1 MELLGVQ
8 YQWYPLQQQAVM
20 PNLTTKPL
28 FTMPTAS
35 TQARSTKIWR
45 SQASIR
51 SVLFLINY
59 VLLPRWGLTTSQR
72 YLLTPN
78 NHIFA
83 GPLRPQIS
91 RFRAAHATS
100 SLINSLQCKL
110 RSRALEIPCSYGPN
124 FREIHESINLKSVQ
138 SAILQ
143 NQKPYRLGHLDDAA
157 FKLLRIGLQGA
168 LHLLLAVSGMM
179 KQ

>member
-1 MELLGVQ
+1 MPTLVLSMELLGVQ

-59 VLLPRWGLTTSQR
+59 D
-72 YLLTPN
+72 
-78 NHIFA
+78 I
-83 GPLRPQIS
+83 
-91 RFRAAHATS
+91 ATS
-100 SLINSLQCKL
+100 LGPDHQLALSRHPDSHTLADLALAKLILRVVVTIQHQSIPMLLSQQTYRVRLQ
-110 RSRALEIPCSYGPN
+110 
-124 FREIHESINLKSVQ
+124 SIMFDRLCIILVLKIQYNQ
-138 SAILQ
+138 SSAQPVLVLCQ
-143 NQKPYRLGHLDDAA
+143 
-157 FKLLRIGLQGA
+157 
-168 LHLLLAVSGMM
+168 
-179 KQ
+179 